1 MNPLVDIAWIP
12 SLWIPWTGNAHNSQ
26 SITEVGPASRQR
38 VHFDKPPPEADSGE
52 VDLIADLDKAL
63 EAWIHSYSENVIYA
77 FVTQWFCLF
86 AWNVNGAS
94 GISFKK
100 IGHWCCKM

>member
-1 MNPLVDIAWIP
+1 
-12 SLWIPWTGNAHNSQ
+12 
-26 SITEVGPASRQR
+26 

-77 FVTQWFCLF
+77 FVTQ
-86 AWNVNGAS
+86 
-94 GISFKK
+94 
-100 IGHWCCKM
+100 